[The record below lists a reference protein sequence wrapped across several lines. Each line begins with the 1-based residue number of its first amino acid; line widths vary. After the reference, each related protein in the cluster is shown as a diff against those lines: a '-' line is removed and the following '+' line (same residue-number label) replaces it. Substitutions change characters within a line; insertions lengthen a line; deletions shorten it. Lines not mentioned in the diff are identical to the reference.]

1 MANQSMN
8 SCTFTGNLGKDVEVK
23 KIRDTTVA
31 NFSIA
36 VNLYSK
42 SEEKTLWIRCS
53 LWGRQAESKLPEYLK
68 KGQSV
73 CVSGQINL
81 NEWTADDGTARAD
94 LQLNVRDLVLIG
106 DKNSK
111 QGVTPNQA
119 RSDTSEDIPFD

>member
-36 VNLYSK
+36 VNLYARG
-42 SEEKTLWIRCS
+42 EEKTLWIRCS
-53 LWGRQAESKLPEYLK
+53 LWGKQAESKLPQYLK
-68 KGQSV
+68 KGQQV

-81 NEWTADDGTARAD
+81 NEWTTDDGTARAD
-94 LQLNVRDLVLIG
+94 LQLNVRDLALVG
-106 DKNSK
+106 DKNSR
-111 QGVTPNQA
+111 QEMTPNQA
-119 RSDTSEDIPFD
+119 KSDTSEDIPFD